1 VCRVANG
8 LWQIANVRYPT
19 IPGNAALQAEYFAEG
34 IFVMQAA
41 LAQRTNTTQTRTDL
55 STIARQYLES
65 HPHFRGRAMGVRIAH
80 EGSNLFVTGRLPT
93 FYLKQLVQE
102 ALRHVPG
109 VQKVY
114 NQIDVVSAEGIS
126 SARN

>member
-1 VCRVANG
+1 MDIGPTPTRA
-8 LWQIANVRYPT
+8 AT
-19 IPGNAALQAEYFAEG
+19 IPGNAAVQAEYFAEG
-34 IFVMQAA
+34 SFVMQAA
-41 LAQRTNTTQTRTDL
+41 LAERTTTQTRSDL

-65 HPHFRGRAMGVRIAH
+65 HPHFRGRSAGVSIAQ
-80 EGSNLFVTGRLPT
+80 EGSNLFVTGRLPS

-109 VQKVY
+109 VKYVY
-114 NQIDVVSAEGIS
+114 NQIDVVSADGIS